1 MRSLSNKISKI
12 GPGALIAAAFIGPGT
27 VTVCSIAGNS
37 FGYSL
42 LWAILTSL
50 IIAFILQEMS
60 IRVGIISK
68 KGLTELIKNETKNSY
83 LKNILLVLIFT
94 AIIIGNTAYEAG
106 NISGAI
112 LGMESLTGNLAYN
125 FRDFNINLLSLI
137 IGSLAFLIL
146 FIGNYR
152 LLEQILISIVVIM
165 SFSFIISAIIT
176 KPDINKII
184 EGFIKLKTPQNSFLT
199 ILGLIGTTVVP
210 YNIFLHSSLVKK
222 KWNKP
227 KDLKI
232 AKIDLLI
239 AIIMGGLIS
248 ISIIITSAS
257 ISSTS
262 ISNAAD
268 LALSLA
274 PVYGSF
280 SKFLISLGMIS
291 AGLTSAITAPL
302 AASFVAC
309 GCFGWR
315 ADLKSLKFRSI
326 WIIILIIGTII
337 SSTGIKLILIIQFA
351 QIANAILLPIIIFIL
366 YYVMNDKKIFGSYSN
381 SFFQNLIGVFIF
393 FLTVYLS
400 IRTISS
406 FIYF

>member
-42 LWAILTSL
+42 LWAILISL
-50 IIAFILQEMS
+50 IIVLILQEMS
-60 IRVGIISK
+60 IRVGVISK
-68 KGLTELIKNETKNSY
+68 KGLTELIKDETKNSY
-83 LKNILLVLIFT
+83 LRNILLVLIFT
-94 AIIIGNTAYEAG
+94 SIIIGNTAYEAG

-112 LGMESLTGNLAYN
+112 LGLESLTGNISYN

-137 IGSLAFLIL
+137 IGSIAFLIL
-146 FIGNYR
+146 FIGNYK
-152 LLEQILISIVVIM
+152 LLEKILISIVVIM
-165 SFSFIISAIIT
+165 SFSFVISAILT
-176 KPDINKII
+176 KPDINEVI

-210 YNIFLHSSLVKK
+210 YNIFLHSSLVNK
-222 KWNKP
+222 KWKKT

-248 ISIIITSAS
+248 ISIMITSAS
-257 ISSTS
+257 IPSTS
-262 ISNAAD
+262 ISNVAD

-274 PVYGSF
+274 PIYGSF

-291 AGLTSAITAPL
+291 AGITSAITAPL

-309 GCFGWR
+309 GCFGWK
-315 ADLKSLKFRSI
+315 ADLKSSKFRSI

-337 SSTGIKLILIIQFA
+337 SSTGIKLIIIIQFA
-351 QIANAILLPIIIFIL
+351 QVANAILLPVIIFIL

-381 SFFQNLIGVFIF
+381 SIFQNLIGVLILGLTIF
-393 FLTVYLS
+393 LS
-400 IRTISS
+400 IKTISTLT
-406 FIYF
+406 

>member
-125 FRDFNINLLSLI
+125 FRNFNINLLSLI

-315 ADLKSLKFRSI
+315 ADLKSLKFRSV

-400 IRTISS
+400 IRTIST
-406 FIYF
+406 FI

>member
-1 MRSLSNKISKI
+1 MRSLSKKISKV

-42 LWAILTSL
+42 LWAIFTSL

-68 KGLTELIKNETKNSY
+68 KGLTELIKDETKNSY
-83 LKNILLVLIFT
+83 LKNILLILIFI

-112 LGMESLTGNLAYN
+112 LGMESLTGTLSYN
-125 FRDFNINLLSLI
+125 FNDFSINLLSII

-146 FIGNYR
+146 FIGNYK
-152 LLEQILISIVVIM
+152 LLEKVLISIVLIM
-165 SFSFIISAIIT
+165 SFSFVISAIIT

-222 KWNKP
+222 KWKKP

-268 LALSLA
+268 LALSLE

-309 GCFGWR
+309 GCFGWK
-315 ADLKSLKFRSI
+315 ANLKSLKFRFI

-351 QIANAILLPIIIFIL
+351 QIANAILLPVIIFIL
-366 YYVMNDKKIFGSYSN
+366 YYVMNDKKIFGYYSN
-381 SFFQNLIGVFIF
+381 SFFQNLIGLLIIV
-393 FLTVYLS
+393 LTVFLS
-400 IRTISS
+400 IKTISTL
-406 FIYF
+406 I

>member
-50 IIAFILQEMS
+50 IIALILQEMS
-60 IRVGIISK
+60 IRVGVISK
-68 KGLTELIKNETKNSY
+68 KGLTELIKDETKNSY
-83 LKNILLVLIFT
+83 LRNILLVLIFT

-112 LGMESLTGNLAYN
+112 LGMESLTGNLSYN
-125 FRDFNINLLSLI
+125 FRDFNINILSLI

-146 FIGNYR
+146 FIGNYK
-152 LLEQILISIVVIM
+152 LLEKILISIVVIM
-165 SFSFIISAIIT
+165 SFSFVISAILT
-176 KPDINKII
+176 KPDINEVI

-222 KWNKP
+222 KWKKT

-248 ISIIITSAS
+248 ISIMITSAS
-257 ISSTS
+257 IPSTS
-262 ISNAAD
+262 ISNVAD

-274 PVYGSF
+274 PIYGSF

-309 GCFGWR
+309 GCFGWK
-315 ADLKSLKFRSI
+315 ADLKSSKFRSI

-351 QIANAILLPIIIFIL
+351 QVANAILLPVIIFIL
-366 YYVMNDKKIFGSYSN
+366 YYVMNDRKIFGSYSN
-381 SFFQNLIGVFIF
+381 SFFQNLIGVFIIF
-393 FLTVYLS
+393 ITVFLS
-400 IRTISS
+400 IRTISAL
-406 FIYF
+406 I

>member
-400 IRTISS
+400 IRTIST
-406 FIYF
+406 FI

>member
-50 IIAFILQEMS
+50 IIALILQEMS

-152 LLEQILISIVVIM
+152 FLEQILISIVVIM

-274 PVYGSF
+274 PIYGSF

-400 IRTISS
+400 IRTIST
-406 FIYF
+406 FI

>member
-400 IRTISS
+400 IRTISK
-406 FIYF
+406 FI

>member
-1 MRSLSNKISKI
+1 MKSLSEKISKV

-42 LWAILTSL
+42 LWAIFTSL

-68 KGLTELIKNETKNSY
+68 KGLTELIKDETKNSY
-83 LKNILLVLIFT
+83 LKNILLILIFI

-112 LGMESLTGNLAYN
+112 LGMESLIGTLSYN
-125 FRDFNINLLSLI
+125 FNDFSINLLSII

-146 FIGNYR
+146 FIGNYKF
-152 LLEQILISIVVIM
+152 LEKVLISIVLIM
-165 SFSFIISAIIT
+165 SFSFVISAIIT

-222 KWNKP
+222 KWKKT

-268 LALSLA
+268 LALSLE

-309 GCFGWR
+309 GCFGWK
-315 ADLKSLKFRSI
+315 ANLKSLKFRFI

-351 QIANAILLPIIIFIL
+351 QIANAILLPVIIFIL
-366 YYVMNDKKIFGSYSN
+366 YYVINDKKIFGSYSN
-381 SFFQNLIGVFIF
+381 SIFQNLIGVFIIF
-393 FLTVYLS
+393 ITVFLS

-406 FIYF
+406 LI

>member
-42 LWAILTSL
+42 LWAIFTSL
-50 IIAFILQEMS
+50 IIALILQEMS

-112 LGMESLTGNLAYN
+112 LGMESLTGNLVYN

-146 FIGNYR
+146 FIGNYK

-165 SFSFIISAIIT
+165 SFSFIMSAIIT

-400 IRTISS
+400 IRTIST
-406 FIYF
+406 FI

>member
-1 MRSLSNKISKI
+1 MRSLSEKISKV

-42 LWAILTSL
+42 LWAIFTSL

-68 KGLTELIKNETKNSY
+68 KGLTELIKDETKNSY
-83 LKNILLVLIFT
+83 LKNILLILIFI

-112 LGMESLTGNLAYN
+112 LGMESLTGTLSYN
-125 FRDFNINLLSLI
+125 FKDFNINLLSII

-146 FIGNYR
+146 FIGNYK
-152 LLEQILISIVVIM
+152 LLEKVLISIVLIM
-165 SFSFIISAIIT
+165 SFSFVISAIIT

-222 KWNKP
+222 KWKKT

-248 ISIIITSAS
+248 ISIIITSSS

-268 LALSLA
+268 LALSLE

-309 GCFGWR
+309 GCFGWK
-315 ADLKSLKFRSI
+315 ANLKSLKFRFI

-351 QIANAILLPIIIFIL
+351 QIANAILLPVIIFIL
-366 YYVMNDKKIFGSYSN
+366 YYVMNDKKIFGYYSN
-381 SFFQNLIGVFIF
+381 SFFQNLIGLLIIV
-393 FLTVYLS
+393 LTVFLS
-400 IRTISS
+400 IKTISTL
-406 FIYF
+406 I

>member
-1 MRSLSNKISKI
+1 MKSLSEKISKV

-42 LWAILTSL
+42 LWAIFTSL

-68 KGLTELIKNETKNSY
+68 KGLTELIKDETKNSY
-83 LKNILLVLIFT
+83 LKNILLILIFI

-112 LGMESLTGNLAYN
+112 LGMESLIGTLSYN
-125 FRDFNINLLSLI
+125 FNDFSINLLSII

-146 FIGNYR
+146 FIGNYK
-152 LLEQILISIVVIM
+152 LLEKVLISIVLIM
-165 SFSFIISAIIT
+165 SFSFVISAIIT

-222 KWNKP
+222 KWKKT

-268 LALSLA
+268 LALSLE

-309 GCFGWR
+309 GCFGWK
-315 ADLKSLKFRSI
+315 ANLKSLKFRFI

-351 QIANAILLPIIIFIL
+351 QIANAILLPVIIFIL
-366 YYVMNDKKIFGSYSN
+366 YYVMNDKKIFGYYSN
-381 SFFQNLIGVFIF
+381 SFFQNLIGLLIIV
-393 FLTVYLS
+393 LTVFLS
-400 IRTISS
+400 IKTISTL
-406 FIYF
+406 I

>member
-165 SFSFIISAIIT
+165 SFSFVISAIIT

-291 AGLTSAITAPL
+291 ACLTSAITAPL

-400 IRTISS
+400 IRTIST
-406 FIYF
+406 FI

>member
-1 MRSLSNKISKI
+1 MKSLSEKISKV

-42 LWAILTSL
+42 LWAIFTSL

-68 KGLTELIKNETKNSY
+68 KGLTELIKDETKNSY
-83 LKNILLVLIFT
+83 LKNILLILIFI

-112 LGMESLTGNLAYN
+112 LGMESLTGTLLYN
-125 FRDFNINLLSLI
+125 FNDFSINLLSII

-146 FIGNYR
+146 FIGNYKF
-152 LLEQILISIVVIM
+152 LEKVLISIVLIM
-165 SFSFIISAIIT
+165 SFSFVISAIIT

-222 KWNKP
+222 KWKKT

-268 LALSLA
+268 LALSLE

-309 GCFGWR
+309 GCFGWK
-315 ADLKSLKFRSI
+315 ANLKSLKFRFI

-351 QIANAILLPIIIFIL
+351 QIANAILLPVIIFIL
-366 YYVMNDKKIFGSYSN
+366 YYVMNDKKIFGYYSN
-381 SFFQNLIGVFIF
+381 SFFQNLIGLLIIV
-393 FLTVYLS
+393 LTVFLS
-400 IRTISS
+400 IKTISTL
-406 FIYF
+406 I

>member
-50 IIAFILQEMS
+50 IIALILQEMS

-125 FRDFNINLLSLI
+125 FRDFNINMLSLI

-152 LLEQILISIVVIM
+152 FLEQILISIVVIM

-393 FLTVYLS
+393 FLSVYLS

-406 FIYF
+406 FI

>member
-152 LLEQILISIVVIM
+152 LLEQILFSIVVIM

-400 IRTISS
+400 IRTIST
-406 FIYF
+406 FI